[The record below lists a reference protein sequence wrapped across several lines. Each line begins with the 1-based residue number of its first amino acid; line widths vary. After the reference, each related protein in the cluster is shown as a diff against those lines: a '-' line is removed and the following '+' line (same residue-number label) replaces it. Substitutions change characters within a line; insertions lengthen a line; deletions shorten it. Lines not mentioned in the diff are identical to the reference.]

1 LTLGAPARILAP
13 GPLLSNRLDLYSSG
27 TIVIALVVLLIVS
40 GFFSI
45 AETSMMA
52 LNRYRLKHLVE
63 TGRRGAKLTQEL
75 LGRTDRLLGVILL
88 GNNLVNAAAA
98 TLAAI
103 VTVHLFGENKWAL
116 AGGTATITFLILVF
130 SEITPKVVGAT
141 YPERIALPAAFILAP
156 LLKVAYPLV
165 GFTNFFVRG
174 LLKLVGLPERPAEAE
189 SKLSLEELRTLV
201 LEASHYIPKKHQSIL
216 LNLFELQSITVDDVM
231 TPRSQIEAI
240 DLNAPLPDVQRRI
253 AACYHTRL
261 PTYRGQ
267 LDEIAGV
274 LHVRSVLN
282 LGKKPDQLHHEDF
295 QSVLREP
302 YFIPAGTPLLTQLQQ
317 FQENHDRLGM
327 VVDEYGELM
336 GLVTIDDILEEIIG
350 EFTTNSPLVTGL
362 IHRQP
367 DGTTLVEASL
377 PLRELNRKLELALPL
392 EGPKTLNGLIL
403 EHLQDIPEPG
413 TTVLIEGYPLEIVQ
427 TQEKVV
433 KAVRIYPRRKENEL
447 LNNQAKV

>member
-1 LTLGAPARILAP
+1 
-13 GPLLSNRLDLYSSG
+13 LDPFPSG
-27 TIVIALVVLLIVS
+27 TIVLALIVLLIVS
-40 GFFSI
+40 GFFSV

-75 LGRTDRLLGVILL
+75 LERTDRLLGVILL

-103 VTVHLFGENKWAL
+103 VTVHLFGESKWAL
-116 AGGTATITFLILVF
+116 AGGTAIITFLILVF

-141 YPERIALPAAFILAP
+141 YPERIALPAAFVLAP
-156 LLKVAYPLV
+156 LLRIAYPFV

-174 LLKLVGLPERPAEAE
+174 LLKLVRLPHEPPEAE
-189 SKLSLEELRTLV
+189 NKLSLEELRTLV
-201 LEASHYIPKKHQSIL
+201 LEASRYIPKKHKSIL
-216 LNLFELQSITVDDVM
+216 LNLFELESVTVDDVM

-240 DLNAPLPDVQRRI
+240 DLEAPLADVQRRI
-253 AACYHTRL
+253 ATCYHTRL
-261 PTYRGQ
+261 PAYRAQ

-282 LGKKPDQLHHEDF
+282 LGKKPDQLHREDF
-295 QSVLREP
+295 VSVLREP

-350 EFTTNSPLVTGL
+350 EFTTHSPLVSGL
-362 IHRQP
+362 IHPQA
-367 DGTTLVEASL
+367 DGTTLVEASM
-377 PLRELNRKLELALPL
+377 PLRELNRKLALSLPL
-392 EGPKTLNGLIL
+392 DGPKTLNGLIL
-403 EHLQDIPEPG
+403 EHLQDIPEAG
-413 TTVLIEGYPLEIVQ
+413 TTVLIAGYPLEIVQ

-433 KAVRIYPRRKENEL
+433 KAVRIYPRRNENEL
-447 LNNQAKV
+447 LNSEAKV

>member
-1 LTLGAPARILAP
+1 MDPFPLGA
-13 GPLLSNRLDLYSSG
+13 
-27 TIVIALVVLLIVS
+27 IVVALIVLLILS
-40 GFFSI
+40 GCFSI

-63 TGRRGAKLTQEL
+63 TGRPGAKLTKEL
-75 LGRTDRLLGVILL
+75 LDRTDRLLGVILL
-88 GNNLVNAAAA
+88 FNNLVNAAAA
-98 TLAAI
+98 MLATI
-103 VTVHLFGENKWAL
+103 VTVHLFGENKIAL
-116 AGGTATITFLILVF
+116 AAGTAAITFLILVF

-141 YPERIALPAAFILAP
+141 YPERIALPASFVLSP
-156 LLKVAYPLV
+156 LLKLAYPFV

-174 LLKLVGLPERPAEAE
+174 LLRMIGLPERPAEAE
-189 SKLSLEELRTLV
+189 TKLSLEELRTLV
-201 LEASHYIPKKHQSIL
+201 LEASHFIPQKHQSIL
-216 LNLFELQSITVDDVM
+216 LNLFELESITVDDVM

-240 DLNAPLPDVQRRI
+240 DLQDPLADIRREI
-253 AACYHTRL
+253 ATCYHTRL
-261 PTYRGQ
+261 PAYRGQ
-267 LDEIAGV
+267 LDDIVGL

-282 LGKKPDQLHHEDF
+282 LGTKLDQLSVEDF
-295 QSVLREP
+295 ESVLREP

-317 FQENHDRLGM
+317 FQEHHDRMGL

-350 EFTTNSPLVTGL
+350 EFTTHSPLVTSAV
-362 IHRQP
+362 HREP
-367 DGTTLVEASL
+367 DGSALVEASL
-377 PLRELNRKLELALPL
+377 PLRELNRKLDLALPL

-447 LNNQAKV
+447 ASSEANA